1 MNNKLSGKLELNW
14 VNKNKTL
21 IVSDYEKV
29 KYEWVDPNDYRVSE
43 VRLLKE
49 IEKFG
54 DNSDDNLVICGDSSN
69 ALTSL
74 IKIPEYRKK
83 YVNKVK
89 LIYIDPPFNTGQ
101 MFTNYDDQLEHS
113 VWLTMMRDRVLKAYE
128 LLSDD
133 GSLWV
138 HLDDTELYHFKLV
151 LDEIFGKENFVA
163 GVLWENKP
171 GIAMD
176 AKQFSTSHNTIL
188 VYSKNSEW
196 KPNYL
201 KIEVNLREFK
211 YQDKQGRYYK
221 RVMLQKWGANSAR
234 ADRPNMF
241 YPITAPDGKVIYPM
255 HRTARGVED
264 EGC

>member
-1 MNNKLSGKLELNW
+1 
-14 VNKNKTL
+14 
-21 IVSDYEKV
+21 
-29 KYEWVDPNDYRVSE
+29 VDPNDYRVSE

-133 GSLWV
+133 GSL
-138 HLDDTELYHFKLV
+138 
-151 LDEIFGKENFVA
+151 
-163 GVLWENKP
+163 
-171 GIAMD
+171 
-176 AKQFSTSHNTIL
+176 
-188 VYSKNSEW
+188 
-196 KPNYL
+196 
-201 KIEVNLREFK
+201 
-211 YQDKQGRYYK
+211 
-221 RVMLQKWGANSAR
+221 
-234 ADRPNMF
+234 
-241 YPITAPDGKVIYPM
+241 
-255 HRTARGVED
+255 
-264 EGC
+264 